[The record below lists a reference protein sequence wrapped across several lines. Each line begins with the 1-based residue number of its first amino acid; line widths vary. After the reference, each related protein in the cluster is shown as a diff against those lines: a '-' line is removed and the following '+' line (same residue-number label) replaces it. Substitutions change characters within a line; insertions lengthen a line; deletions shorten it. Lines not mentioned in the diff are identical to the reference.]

1 MAVENINILCL
12 CQHRAPVCSSIPIN
26 QSRNVTTS
34 HSETHKMYQEKDFYI
49 KHETTLNHTAG
60 SILSNIIHLE
70 TTWMPWA
77 NVYFHESK
85 QCWISLIV
93 TEVFKIFIW
102 KKYVQTNHRRE
113 SKCSSDSTFL
123 DGGRARKMVR
133 LCVYA
138 MVIFFDFQITEPI
151 REMLWWSTLVEKK
164 KKNHKI
170 KRVTFKT
177 TADSFLDDLF
187 TWKVGTPMLRIC
199 GSRSEKDKA
208 FWDKKSNLPDA
219 PDCTLLFLILQITT
233 TNFELIPC
241 PSHHSGSFTSVTLLI
256 LKTTLIIEQ

>member
-151 REMLWWSTLVEKK
+151 REMLWWSTLVDKK
-164 KKNHKI
+164 KKKIIKSNVLHSKPQQTPSWMIYSPERWEHQCLGYVVLGQRKI
-170 KRVTFKT
+170 KHSETRKVIFQMPQ
-177 TADSFLDDLF
+177 TAPFSSLYY
-187 TWKVGTPMLRIC
+187 R
-199 GSRSEKDKA
+199 
-208 FWDKKSNLPDA
+208 
-219 PDCTLLFLILQITT
+219 
-233 TNFELIPC
+233 
-241 PSHHSGSFTSVTLLI
+241 
-256 LKTTLIIEQ
+256 

>member
-49 KHETTLNHTAG
+49 NHETTLNHTAG

-70 TTWMPWA
+70 TTWMSWA

-102 KKYVQTNHRRE
+102 KKYVQTNHRRANVPLTVHFQMEEEQGRWWGYVYMPWSFSLTSE
-113 SKCSSDSTFL
+113 S
-123 DGGRARKMVR
+123 
-133 LCVYA
+133 
-138 MVIFFDFQITEPI
+138 Q
-151 REMLWWSTLVEKK
+151 
-164 KKNHKI
+164 
-170 KRVTFKT
+170 
-177 TADSFLDDLF
+177 
-187 TWKVGTPMLRIC
+187 
-199 GSRSEKDKA
+199 
-208 FWDKKSNLPDA
+208 NL
-219 PDCTLLFLILQITT
+219 
-233 TNFELIPC
+233 
-241 PSHHSGSFTSVTLLI
+241 
-256 LKTTLIIEQ
+256 